1 MKSSKI
7 IIASLVSL
15 TLVSNPILTFAA
27 TNDVIDSTTEI
38 TTDKEISSTQPT
50 IKTTLK
56 AGQTQ
61 SFNDWFPDDNFAS
74 EVAAAFEMQATDTI
88 SEEQLATLT
97 SLDCHNSSIADMT
110 GIEKLTGLTKL
121 ICTYNNIT
129 TLDLSQNTNL
139 TYLACDSN
147 KLTNLDVTP
156 LTKLTYLN
164 CDTNKLT
171 KIDVSQNPL
180 LTYLNCARN
189 TLTEIDVSHN
199 TQLTELD
206 CHLNKKITKLDVTP
220 QTQLTTLDC
229 SFNKITALDVSQNK
243 LLNRLN
249 CDTNNITKLDLNQ
262 NIQLT
267 FLDCSSNKL
276 TEIDVTP
283 LTQLT
288 YFDCSVN
295 PLTELDVSTLSKLTT
310 LHCIQTD
317 LLEID
322 LTHNTQLIY
331 FQAEGCRKI
340 KELDVTHNTQLYL
353 LDCQAAGITELDLSQ
368 NPKLVYL
375 YLNNTELTK
384 LDVSHNTKLKSLSC
398 VNAHIQDFSS
408 VGKIPVLN
416 NNLDAEGQTIT
427 MPKETLTN
435 NSLTIAVSPD
445 LLDQFGNPMNIEPGD
460 GGVYDQATNT
470 ITWENL
476 STDNPAVTYT
486 FTSENGAIVGTVTT
500 PFEAPQPIKGE
511 DVTVHYLDDKGE
523 KLAADEVL
531 SGNLD
536 DPYTSSAKD
545 IPDYTLTTTPDNA
558 TGTFTTTSQSV
569 TYVYTKNIV
578 AAEPV
583 TVNYVDDTGKTLAPS
598 ETLNGNVGDTY
609 NATAKQIDGYTLST
623 TPNNATGT
631 FNTSSQTVTY
641 VYTQNIVAA
650 EPVTVNYVDDTGKTL
665 APAETLNGNVGD
677 TYNATAKQIDG
688 YTLSTTPNN
697 APGTFNTSS
706 QTVTYVYTKNIVA
719 AEPVTV
725 NYVDDTGKTLAPSE
739 TLNGNVGDTYNAT
752 AKQIDGYT
760 LSAEPTNA
768 TGQFTSSAQT
778 VNYIYT
784 KNPAPEK
791 GVVEIHYVDENN
803 KQLSSATKISGTVGD
818 NYTTEPKNIDGYT
831 LTTTPDNATG
841 TFNTSSQTVTYVYTK
856 NIVAAE
862 PVTVNYVD
870 ANGKTLA
877 PSETLNGTI
886 GDTYKATTKQID
898 GYTLS
903 AEPTNATGQFTNSAQ
918 TVNYIYTKNT
928 NIDQPLPDK
937 KTTKPSNLKTTEVK
951 KASDTLPKTGDSA
964 PWKSA
969 LLGVFLSSTA
979 LVIWKKKK

>member
-1 MKSSKI
+1 MKTSKI

-15 TLVSNPILTFAA
+15 TMVSNPILTFAA
-27 TNDVIDSTTEI
+27 TNDVIDNTTEI
-38 TTDKEISSTQPT
+38 TTDKETSSTQPT

-97 SLDCHNSSIADMT
+97 SLDCHYSSIADMT

-121 ICTYNNIT
+121 ICTSNNIT
-129 TLDLSQNTNL
+129 TLDLSKNTNL
-139 TYLACDSN
+139 TYLECKSN
-147 KLTNLDVTP
+147 KLTSLDVTP

-171 KIDVSQNPL
+171 NLDVSQNPL

-229 SFNKITALDVSQNK
+229 SFNKITELDVSQNK

-249 CDTNNITKLDLNQ
+249 CDTNNLTKLDLNQ

-267 FLDCSSNKL
+267 SLDCSSNKL

-288 YFDCSVN
+288 YLDCGVN

-310 LHCIQTD
+310 LECIQTD

-322 LTHNTQLIY
+322 LTHNTQLTN
-331 FQAEGCRKI
+331 FKAEGCRKI
-340 KELDVTHNTQLYL
+340 KELDVTHNPQLYS

-408 VGKIPVLN
+408 VGKIPALN
-416 NNLDAEGQTIT
+416 KNLDAEGQTIT

-511 DVTVHYLDDKGE
+511 DITVHYLDDKGE

-578 AAEPV
+578 AAEP
-583 TVNYVDDTGKTLAPS
+583 
-598 ETLNGNVGDTY
+598 
-609 NATAKQIDGYTLST
+609 I
-623 TPNNATGT
+623 
-631 FNTSSQTVTY
+631 
-641 VYTQNIVAA
+641 
-650 EPVTVNYVDDTGKTL
+650 
-665 APAETLNGNVGD
+665 
-677 TYNATAKQIDG
+677 
-688 YTLSTTPNN
+688 
-697 APGTFNTSS
+697 
-706 QTVTYVYTKNIVA
+706 
-719 AEPVTV
+719 TV

-768 TGQFTSSAQT
+768 TGQFTSSSQT

-803 KQLSSATKISGTVGD
+803 KQLSSATEISGTVGD
-818 NYTTEPKNIDGYT
+818 NYTTEPKTIDGYT

-856 NIVAAE
+856 NIEAAE

-886 GDTYKATTKQID
+886 GDTYNATAKQID

-937 KTTKPSNLKTTEVK
+937 KTTNTTPTKPANLKTTEVK

>member
-1 MKSSKI
+1 MKTTKI
-7 IIASLVSL
+7 VIASLVSL

-27 TNDVIDSTTEI
+27 TNDVIDNTTEI
-38 TTDKEISSTQPT
+38 TTDKETSSTQPT

-97 SLDCHNSSIADMT
+97 SLDCHYSSIADMT

-121 ICTYNNIT
+121 ICTSNNIT
-129 TLDLSQNTNL
+129 TLDLSKNTNL

-189 TLTEIDVSHN
+189 TLTELDVSYN

-408 VGKIPVLN
+408 VGKIPALN

-445 LLDQFGNPMNIEPGD
+445 LLDQFGNPMIIEPGD

-536 DPYTSSAKD
+536 DPYTSNAKD
-545 IPDYTLTTTPDNA
+545 IQDYTLTTTPDNA
-558 TGTFTTTSQSV
+558 TGTFTTTSQS
-569 TYVYTKNIV
+569 
-578 AAEPV
+578 
-583 TVNYVDDTGKTLAPS
+583 
-598 ETLNGNVGDTY
+598 
-609 NATAKQIDGYTLST
+609 
-623 TPNNATGT
+623 
-631 FNTSSQTVTY
+631 
-641 VYTQNIVAA
+641 
-650 EPVTVNYVDDTGKTL
+650 
-665 APAETLNGNVGD
+665 
-677 TYNATAKQIDG
+677 
-688 YTLSTTPNN
+688 
-697 APGTFNTSS
+697 
-706 QTVTYVYTKNIVA
+706 VTYVYTKNIVA

-791 GVVEIHYVDENN
+791 GVVEIQYVDENN
-803 KQLSSATKISGTVGD
+803 KQLSSATEISGTVGD
-818 NYTTEPKNIDGYT
+818 NYTTEPKTIDGYT
-831 LTTTPDNATG
+831 LITTPDNATG

-856 NIVAAE
+856 NIEAAE
-862 PVTVNYVD
+862 PITVNYVD

-886 GDTYKATTKQID
+886 GDTYKATAKQID

-937 KTTKPSNLKTTEVK
+937 KPTNTTPTKPSNLKTTEVK

>member
-1 MKSSKI
+1 MKTTKI
-7 IIASLVSL
+7 VIASLVSL
-15 TLVSNPILTFAA
+15 TMVSNPLLTFAA
-27 TNDVIDSTTEI
+27 TNDVIDNTTEI
-38 TTDKEISSTQPT
+38 TTDKETSSTQPT
-50 IKTTLK
+50 IKNTLK

-74 EVAAAFEMQATDTI
+74 EVAAVFEMQATDTI

-97 SLDCHNSSIADMT
+97 SLDCHNSSITDMT

-121 ICTYNNIT
+121 ICTSNNIT

-375 YLNNTELTK
+375 YLNNTELTE

-408 VGKIPVLN
+408 VGKIPALN
-416 NNLDAEGQTIT
+416 NNFEAEGQTIT

-523 KLAADEVL
+523 KLADDEVL

-583 TVNYVDDTGKTLAPS
+583 TVNYVDDTGKTLSPS
-598 ETLNGNVGDTY
+598 E
-609 NATAKQIDGYTLST
+609 I
-623 TPNNATGT
+623 
-631 FNTSSQTVTY
+631 
-641 VYTQNIVAA
+641 
-650 EPVTVNYVDDTGKTL
+650 
-665 APAETLNGNVGD
+665 
-677 TYNATAKQIDG
+677 
-688 YTLSTTPNN
+688 
-697 APGTFNTSS
+697 
-706 QTVTYVYTKNIVA
+706 
-719 AEPVTV
+719 
-725 NYVDDTGKTLAPSE
+725 
-739 TLNGNVGDTYNAT
+739 LNGNVGDTYNAT

-760 LSAEPTNA
+760 LSAEPTNV

-803 KQLSSATKISGTVGD
+803 KQLSSATEISGTVGD
-818 NYTTEPKNIDGYT
+818 NYTTEPKTIDGYT

-856 NIVAAE
+856 NIEAAE

-937 KTTKPSNLKTTEVK
+937 KPTNTTPTKPSNLKTTEVK
-951 KASDTLPKTGDSA
+951 KASDSLPKTGDSA

>member
-1 MKSSKI
+1 MKTTKI
-7 IIASLVSL
+7 VIASLVSL
-15 TLVSNPILTFAA
+15 TMVSNPLLTFAA
-27 TNDVIDSTTEI
+27 TNDVIDNTTEI
-38 TTDKEISSTQPT
+38 TTDKETSSTQPT
-50 IKTTLK
+50 IKNTLK

-97 SLDCHNSSIADMT
+97 SLDCHNSSITDMT

-121 ICTYNNIT
+121 ICTSNNIT
-129 TLDLSQNTNL
+129 TLDLSKNTNL
-139 TYLACDSN
+139 TYLECNSN

-171 KIDVSQNPL
+171 KLDVSQNPL

-229 SFNKITALDVSQNK
+229 SFNKITELDVSQNK

-249 CDTNNITKLDLNQ
+249 CDTNNLTKLDLNQ

-288 YFDCSVN
+288 YFDCGIN

-310 LHCIQTD
+310 LECIQTD

-322 LTHNTQLIY
+322 LTHNTQLTN
-331 FQAEGCRKI
+331 FKAEGCRKI
-340 KELDVTHNTQLYL
+340 KDLDVTHNTQLYS
-353 LDCQAAGITELDLSQ
+353 LDCQGAGITELDLSQ

-384 LDVSHNTKLKSLSC
+384 LDVSPNTKLKKLFC
-398 VNAHIQDFSS
+398 ENTHVQDFSS
-408 VGKIPVLN
+408 MRNIAALN
-416 NNLDAEGQTIT
+416 NNLYAEGQTIT
-427 MPKETLTN
+427 MPKETLIN

-486 FTSENGAIVGTVTT
+486 FTSANGAIVGTVTT

-523 KLAADEVL
+523 KLADDEVL

-609 NATAKQIDGYTLST
+609 K
-623 TPNNATGT
+623 
-631 FNTSSQTVTY
+631 
-641 VYTQNIVAA
+641 
-650 EPVTVNYVDDTGKTL
+650 
-665 APAETLNGNVGD
+665 
-677 TYNATAKQIDG
+677 
-688 YTLSTTPNN
+688 
-697 APGTFNTSS
+697 
-706 QTVTYVYTKNIVA
+706 
-719 AEPVTV
+719 
-725 NYVDDTGKTLAPSE
+725 
-739 TLNGNVGDTYNAT
+739 AT

-791 GVVEIHYVDENN
+791 RVVEIHYVDEDN
-803 KQLSSATKISGTVGD
+803 KQLNSTTEISGTIGD
-818 NYTTEPKNIDGYT
+818 NYTTEPKTIEGYT
-831 LTTTPDNATG
+831 LTTTPGNATG
-841 TFNTSSQTVTYVYTK
+841 TFTTGSQTVTYVYTK
-856 NIVAAE
+856 NIEAAE
-862 PVTVNYVD
+862 PITVNYVD

-877 PSETLNGTI
+877 PSETLNGNV
-886 GDTYKATTKQID
+886 GDTYKATAKQID

-903 AEPTNATGQFTNSAQ
+903 AEPTNATGQFTSSAQ

-928 NIDQPLPDK
+928 NTDQPLPTK
-937 KTTKPSNLKTTEVK
+937 KPTNTTPTKPSNLKTTEVK
-951 KASDTLPKTGDSA
+951 KASDTLPKTGDST

>member
-1 MKSSKI
+1 MKTTKI
-7 IIASLVSL
+7 VIASLVSL

-27 TNDVIDSTTEI
+27 TNDVIDNTTEI
-38 TTDKEISSTQPT
+38 TTDKETSSTQPT
-50 IKTTLK
+50 IKNTLK

-74 EVAAAFEMQATDTI
+74 EVAAAFEMKATDTI

-97 SLDCHNSSIADMT
+97 SLDCHYSSIADMT

-121 ICTYNNIT
+121 ICTSNNIT
-129 TLDLSQNTNL
+129 TLDLSKNTNL
-139 TYLACDSN
+139 TYLECNSN
-147 KLTNLDVTP
+147 KLTSLDVTP

-171 KIDVSQNPL
+171 NLDVSQNPL

-229 SFNKITALDVSQNK
+229 SFNKITELDVSQNK

-249 CDTNNITKLDLNQ
+249 CDTNNLTKLDLNQ
-262 NIQLT
+262 NIKLT

-288 YFDCSVN
+288 YFDCGIN

-310 LHCIQTD
+310 LECIQTD

-322 LTHNTQLIY
+322 LTHNTQLTN
-331 FQAEGCRKI
+331 FKAEGCRKI
-340 KELDVTHNTQLYL
+340 KDLDVTHNTQLYS
-353 LDCQAAGITELDLSQ
+353 LDCQGAGITELDLSQ

-384 LDVSHNTKLKSLSC
+384 LDVSPNTKLKKLFC
-398 VNAHIQDFSS
+398 ENTHVQDFSS
-408 VGKIPVLN
+408 MRNIAALN
-416 NNLDAEGQTIT
+416 NNLYAEGQTIT
-427 MPKETLTN
+427 MPKETLIN

-486 FTSENGAIVGTVTT
+486 FTSANGAIVGTVTT

-523 KLAADEVL
+523 KLADDEVL

-609 NATAKQIDGYTLST
+609 NATAKQIEGYTLST
-623 TPNNATGT
+623 
-631 FNTSSQTVTY
+631 
-641 VYTQNIVAA
+641 
-650 EPVTVNYVDDTGKTL
+650 
-665 APAETLNGNVGD
+665 
-677 TYNATAKQIDG
+677 
-688 YTLSTTPNN
+688 
-697 APGTFNTSS
+697 
-706 QTVTYVYTKNIVA
+706 
-719 AEPVTV
+719 
-725 NYVDDTGKTLAPSE
+725 
-739 TLNGNVGDTYNAT
+739 
-752 AKQIDGYT
+752 
-760 LSAEPTNA
+760 EPTNA
-768 TGQFTSSAQT
+768 TGQFTSSEQT

-818 NYTTEPKNIDGYT
+818 NYTTEPKTIDGYT

-856 NIVAAE
+856 NIEAAE

-886 GDTYKATTKQID
+886 GDTYNATAKQID

-903 AEPTNATGQFTNSAQ
+903 TEPTNATGQFTNSAL

-937 KTTKPSNLKTTEVK
+937 KPTNSTPTKPSNLKTTEVK
-951 KASDTLPKTGDSA
+951 KASDSLPKTGDST

>member
-1 MKSSKI
+1 MKTTKI
-7 IIASLVSL
+7 VIASLVSL
-15 TLVSNPILTFAA
+15 TMVSNPLLTFAA
-27 TNDVIDSTTEI
+27 TNDVIDNTTEI
-38 TTDKEISSTQPT
+38 TTDKETSSTQPT
-50 IKTTLK
+50 IKNTLK

-74 EVAAAFEMQATDTI
+74 EVAAVFEMQATDTI

-97 SLDCHNSSIADMT
+97 SLDCHNSSITDMT

-121 ICTYNNIT
+121 ICTSNNIT
-129 TLDLSQNTNL
+129 TLDLSKNTNL

-229 SFNKITALDVSQNK
+229 SFNKITELDVSQNK

-375 YLNNTELTK
+375 YLNNTELTE

-408 VGKIPVLN
+408 VGKIPALN
-416 NNLDAEGQTIT
+416 NNFEAEGQTIT

-523 KLAADEVL
+523 KLADDEVL

-583 TVNYVDDTGKTLAPS
+583 TVNYVDDTGKTLSPS
-598 ETLNGNVGDTY
+598 E
-609 NATAKQIDGYTLST
+609 I
-623 TPNNATGT
+623 
-631 FNTSSQTVTY
+631 
-641 VYTQNIVAA
+641 
-650 EPVTVNYVDDTGKTL
+650 
-665 APAETLNGNVGD
+665 
-677 TYNATAKQIDG
+677 
-688 YTLSTTPNN
+688 
-697 APGTFNTSS
+697 
-706 QTVTYVYTKNIVA
+706 
-719 AEPVTV
+719 
-725 NYVDDTGKTLAPSE
+725 
-739 TLNGNVGDTYNAT
+739 LNGNVGDTYNAT

-791 GVVEIHYVDENN
+791 GVVEIHYVDEDN
-803 KQLSSATKISGTVGD
+803 KQLNSTTEISGTIGD
-818 NYTTEPKNIDGYT
+818 NYTTEPKTIEGYT
-831 LTTTPDNATG
+831 LTTTPGNATG
-841 TFNTSSQTVTYVYTK
+841 TFTTGSQTVTYVYTK
-856 NIVAAE
+856 NIEAAE
-862 PVTVNYVD
+862 PITVNYVD

-877 PSETLNGTI
+877 PSETLNGNV
-886 GDTYKATTKQID
+886 GDTYKATAKQID

-903 AEPTNATGQFTNSAQ
+903 AEPTNATGQFTSSAQ

-928 NIDQPLPDK
+928 NTDQPLPTK
-937 KTTKPSNLKTTEVK
+937 KPTNTTPTKPSNLKTTEVK

>member
-1 MKSSKI
+1 MKTTKI
-7 IIASLVSL
+7 VIASLVSL
-15 TLVSNPILTFAA
+15 TMVSNPLLTFAA
-27 TNDVIDSTTEI
+27 TNDVIDNTTEI
-38 TTDKEISSTQPT
+38 TTDKETSPTQPT
-50 IKTTLK
+50 IKNTLK

-97 SLDCHNSSIADMT
+97 SLDCHYSSIADMT

-121 ICTYNNIT
+121 ICTSNNIT
-129 TLDLSQNTNL
+129 TLDLSKNTNL
-139 TYLACDSN
+139 TYLECKSN
-147 KLTNLDVTP
+147 KLTSLDVTP

-171 KIDVSQNPL
+171 NLDVSQNPL

-206 CHLNKKITKLDVTP
+206 CYLNRKITKLDVTP
-220 QTQLTTLDC
+220 LTQLTTLNC
-229 SFNKITALDVSQNK
+229 SFNKITELDVSQNK
-243 LLNRLN
+243 LLNRLS
-249 CDTNNITKLDLNQ
+249 CDTNNLTKLDLNQ

-267 FLDCSSNKL
+267 SLDCSSNKL

-288 YFDCSVN
+288 FFDCGVN
-295 PLTELDVSTLSKLTT
+295 DLTELDVSTLSKLTT
-310 LHCIQTD
+310 LQCIQND

-322 LTHNTQLIY
+322 LTHNTQLTD
-331 FQAEGCRKI
+331 FKAEGCRKI
-340 KELDVTHNTQLYL
+340 KELDVTHNTQLYS
-353 LDCQAAGITELDLSQ
+353 LDCQGAGITELDLSQ
-368 NPKLVYL
+368 NPKLIYL
-375 YLNNTELTK
+375 YLSNTELTE
-384 LDVSHNTKLKSLSC
+384 LDVSHNTKLKNLFC
-398 VNAHIQDFSS
+398 VNTHIQDFSS
-408 VGKIPVLN
+408 VGKIPALN
-416 NNLDAEGQTIT
+416 NNLYAEGQTIT

-476 STDNPAVTYT
+476 STDNPAITYT

-578 AAEPV
+578 AAEP
-583 TVNYVDDTGKTLAPS
+583 
-598 ETLNGNVGDTY
+598 
-609 NATAKQIDGYTLST
+609 I
-623 TPNNATGT
+623 
-631 FNTSSQTVTY
+631 
-641 VYTQNIVAA
+641 
-650 EPVTVNYVDDTGKTL
+650 
-665 APAETLNGNVGD
+665 
-677 TYNATAKQIDG
+677 
-688 YTLSTTPNN
+688 
-697 APGTFNTSS
+697 
-706 QTVTYVYTKNIVA
+706 
-719 AEPVTV
+719 TV

-803 KQLSSATKISGTVGD
+803 KQLSSATEISGTVGD
-818 NYTTEPKNIDGYT
+818 NYTTEPKTIDGYT

-856 NIVAAE
+856 NIEAAE

-886 GDTYKATTKQID
+886 GDTYNATAKQID

-928 NIDQPLPDK
+928 NIDQP
-937 KTTKPSNLKTTEVK
+937 KTTKTTPPKPSNLKTTEVK

>member
-1 MKSSKI
+1 MKTSKI

-27 TNDVIDSTTEI
+27 TNDVIDNTTEI
-38 TTDKEISSTQPT
+38 TTDKETSSTQPT

-97 SLDCHNSSIADMT
+97 SLDCHYSSIADMT

-121 ICTYNNIT
+121 ICTSNNIT
-129 TLDLSQNTNL
+129 TLDLSKNTNL
-139 TYLACDSN
+139 TYLECNSN
-147 KLTNLDVTP
+147 KLTSLDVTP

-171 KIDVSQNPL
+171 NIDVSQNPL

-189 TLTEIDVSHN
+189 TLTELDVSHN

-288 YFDCSVN
+288 YFDCGVN

-331 FQAEGCRKI
+331 FKAEGCRKI
-340 KELDVTHNTQLYL
+340 KELDVTHNTQLYS

-408 VGKIPVLN
+408 VGKIPALN

-523 KLAADEVL
+523 KLADDEVL

-558 TGTFTTTSQSV
+558 TGTFTTTSQS
-569 TYVYTKNIV
+569 
-578 AAEPV
+578 
-583 TVNYVDDTGKTLAPS
+583 
-598 ETLNGNVGDTY
+598 
-609 NATAKQIDGYTLST
+609 
-623 TPNNATGT
+623 
-631 FNTSSQTVTY
+631 
-641 VYTQNIVAA
+641 
-650 EPVTVNYVDDTGKTL
+650 
-665 APAETLNGNVGD
+665 
-677 TYNATAKQIDG
+677 
-688 YTLSTTPNN
+688 
-697 APGTFNTSS
+697 
-706 QTVTYVYTKNIVA
+706 VTYVYTKNIVA

-803 KQLSSATKISGTVGD
+803 KQLSSATEISGTVGD
-818 NYTTEPKNIDGYT
+818 NYTTEPKTIDGYT

-886 GDTYKATTKQID
+886 GDTYNATAKQID

-937 KTTKPSNLKTTEVK
+937 KPTNTTPTKPSNLKTTEVK
-951 KASDTLPKTGDSA
+951 KASDSLPKTGDST

-969 LLGVFLSSTA
+969 LLGVLLSSTA

>member
-1 MKSSKI
+1 MKTSKI

-27 TNDVIDSTTEI
+27 TNDVIDNTTEI
-38 TTDKEISSTQPT
+38 TTDKETSPTQPT
-50 IKTTLK
+50 IKNTLK

-353 LDCQAAGITELDLSQ
+353 LECQAAGITELDLSQ

-609 NATAKQIDGYTLST
+609 NATAKQINGYTLTT
-623 TPNNATGT
+623 TPDNATGT
-631 FNTSSQTVTY
+631 FTTTSQS
-641 VYTQNIVAA
+641 
-650 EPVTVNYVDDTGKTL
+650 
-665 APAETLNGNVGD
+665 
-677 TYNATAKQIDG
+677 
-688 YTLSTTPNN
+688 
-697 APGTFNTSS
+697 
-706 QTVTYVYTKNIVA
+706 VTYVYTKNIVA
-719 AEPVTV
+719 AEPITV

-818 NYTTEPKNIDGYT
+818 NYTTEPKNIDSYT

-886 GDTYKATTKQID
+886 GDTYNATAKQID

>member
-1 MKSSKI
+1 MKTSKI
-7 IIASLVSL
+7 IIASLVSF
-15 TLVSNPILTFAA
+15 TLVSNPLLTFAA
-27 TNDVIDSTTEI
+27 TNDVIDNTTEI
-38 TTDKEISSTQPT
+38 TTDKETSSTQPT
-50 IKTTLK
+50 IKNTLK

-74 EVAAAFEMQATDTI
+74 EVAAAFEMHATDTI

-97 SLDCHNSSIADMT
+97 SLDCHYSSIADMT

-121 ICTYNNIT
+121 ICTSNNIT
-129 TLDLSQNTNL
+129 TLDLSKNTNL

-189 TLTEIDVSHN
+189 TLTELDVSHN

-375 YLNNTELTK
+375 YLNNTELTE

-408 VGKIPVLN
+408 VGKIPALN
-416 NNLDAEGQTIT
+416 NNFEAEGQTIT

-523 KLAADEVL
+523 KLADDEVL

-545 IPDYTLTTTPDNA
+545 ISDYTLTTTPDNA

-623 TPNNATGT
+623 
-631 FNTSSQTVTY
+631 
-641 VYTQNIVAA
+641 
-650 EPVTVNYVDDTGKTL
+650 
-665 APAETLNGNVGD
+665 
-677 TYNATAKQIDG
+677 
-688 YTLSTTPNN
+688 
-697 APGTFNTSS
+697 
-706 QTVTYVYTKNIVA
+706 
-719 AEPVTV
+719 
-725 NYVDDTGKTLAPSE
+725 
-739 TLNGNVGDTYNAT
+739 
-752 AKQIDGYT
+752 
-760 LSAEPTNA
+760 EPTNA

-803 KQLSSATKISGTVGD
+803 KQLSSATEISGTVGD
-818 NYTTEPKNIDGYT
+818 NYTTEPKTIDGYT

-856 NIVAAE
+856 NIEAAE

-886 GDTYKATTKQID
+886 GDTYKATAKQID

-937 KTTKPSNLKTTEVK
+937 KTTKTTPTKPSNLKTTEVK

>member
-1 MKSSKI
+1 MKTTKI
-7 IIASLVSL
+7 VIASLVSL

-27 TNDVIDSTTEI
+27 TNDVIDNTTEI
-38 TTDKEISSTQPT
+38 TTDKETSSTQPT

-97 SLDCHNSSIADMT
+97 SLDCHYSSIADMT

-121 ICTYNNIT
+121 ICTSNNIT
-129 TLDLSQNTNL
+129 TLDLSKNTNL
-139 TYLACDSN
+139 TYLECNSN
-147 KLTNLDVTP
+147 KLTSLDVTP

-171 KIDVSQNPL
+171 NLDVSQNPL

-229 SFNKITALDVSQNK
+229 SFNKITELDVSQNK

-249 CDTNNITKLDLNQ
+249 CDTNNLTKLDLNQ
-262 NIQLT
+262 NIKLT

-288 YFDCSVN
+288 YFDCGIN

-310 LHCIQTD
+310 LECIQID

-322 LTHNTQLIY
+322 LTHNTQLTN
-331 FQAEGCRKI
+331 FKAEGCRKI
-340 KELDVTHNTQLYL
+340 KDLDVTHNTQLYS
-353 LDCQAAGITELDLSQ
+353 LDCQGAGITELDLSQ

-384 LDVSHNTKLKSLSC
+384 LDVSPNTKLKKLFC
-398 VNAHIQDFSS
+398 ENTHVQDFSS
-408 VGKIPVLN
+408 MRNIAALN
-416 NNLDAEGQTIT
+416 NNLYAEGQTIT
-427 MPKETLTN
+427 MPKETLIN

-486 FTSENGAIVGTVTT
+486 FTSANGAIVGTVTT

-511 DVTVHYLDDKGE
+511 AVTVHYLDDKGE
-523 KLAADEVL
+523 KLADDEVL

-598 ETLNGNVGDTY
+598 ETLNGNVGD
-609 NATAKQIDGYTLST
+609 S
-623 TPNNATGT
+623 
-631 FNTSSQTVTY
+631 
-641 VYTQNIVAA
+641 
-650 EPVTVNYVDDTGKTL
+650 
-665 APAETLNGNVGD
+665 
-677 TYNATAKQIDG
+677 
-688 YTLSTTPNN
+688 
-697 APGTFNTSS
+697 
-706 QTVTYVYTKNIVA
+706 
-719 AEPVTV
+719 
-725 NYVDDTGKTLAPSE
+725 
-739 TLNGNVGDTYNAT
+739 YNAT

-818 NYTTEPKNIDGYT
+818 NYTTEPKTIDGYT

-856 NIVAAE
+856 NIEAAE
-862 PVTVNYVD
+862 PITVNYVD

-877 PSETLNGTI
+877 PSDTLNGTI
-886 GDTYKATTKQID
+886 GDTYNATAKQID

-903 AEPTNATGQFTNSAQ
+903 TEPTNATGQFTSSVQ

-937 KTTKPSNLKTTEVK
+937 KPTNTTPTKPSNLKTTEVK
-951 KASDTLPKTGDSA
+951 KASDTLPKTGDST

-969 LLGVFLSSTA
+969 LLGVFLSTTA

>member
-1 MKSSKI
+1 MKTSKI

-38 TTDKEISSTQPT
+38 TTDKETSSTQPT

-609 NATAKQIDGYTLST
+609 NATAKQIDGYTLS
-623 TPNNATGT
+623 
-631 FNTSSQTVTY
+631 
-641 VYTQNIVAA
+641 
-650 EPVTVNYVDDTGKTL
+650 
-665 APAETLNGNVGD
+665 
-677 TYNATAKQIDG
+677 
-688 YTLSTTPNN
+688 
-697 APGTFNTSS
+697 
-706 QTVTYVYTKNIVA
+706 
-719 AEPVTV
+719 
-725 NYVDDTGKTLAPSE
+725 
-739 TLNGNVGDTYNAT
+739 
-752 AKQIDGYT
+752 
-760 LSAEPTNA
+760 AEPTNA

-784 KNPAPEK
+784 KNPTPEK

-886 GDTYKATTKQID
+886 GDTYNATAKQID

-937 KTTKPSNLKTTEVK
+937 RTTKPSNLKTTEVK

>member
-1 MKSSKI
+1 MKTTKI
-7 IIASLVSL
+7 VIASLVSL
-15 TLVSNPILTFAA
+15 TMVSNPLLTFAA
-27 TNDVIDSTTEI
+27 TNDVIDNTTEI
-38 TTDKEISSTQPT
+38 TTDKETSSTQPT
-50 IKTTLK
+50 IKNTLK

-121 ICTYNNIT
+121 ICTSNNIT
-129 TLDLSQNTNL
+129 TLDLSKNTNL
-139 TYLACDSN
+139 TYLECNSN
-147 KLTNLDVTP
+147 KLTSLDVTS

-164 CDTNKLT
+164 CNTNKLT
-171 KIDVSQNPL
+171 NLDVSQNPL
-180 LTYLNCARN
+180 LAYLNCALN
-189 TLTEIDVSHN
+189 TLTELDVSHN
-199 TQLTELD
+199 TQLTELN
-206 CHLNKKITKLDVTP
+206 CRSNKKITELDVTTN
-220 QTQLTTLDC
+220 TQLTSLDC
-229 SFNKITALDVSQNK
+229 GYNKISELNVSQNK
-243 LLNRLN
+243 LLNRLS
-249 CDTNNITKLDLNQ
+249 CESNNLTKLDLNQ
-262 NIQLT
+262 NIELT

-288 YFDCSVN
+288 YFDCGVN
-295 PLTELDVSTLSKLTT
+295 DLTELDVSTLSKLTT
-310 LHCIQTD
+310 LECIQTD

-322 LTHNTQLIY
+322 LTHNTQLTD
-331 FQAEGCRKI
+331 FKAEGCRKI
-340 KELDVTHNTQLYL
+340 KELDVTHNTQLYS
-353 LDCQAAGITELDLSQ
+353 LDCQGAGITELDLSK
-368 NPKLVYL
+368 NPKLIYL
-375 YLNNTELTK
+375 YLSNTELTE
-384 LDVSHNTKLKSLSC
+384 LDVSHNTKLKNLFC
-398 VNAHIQDFSS
+398 VNTHIQDFSS
-408 VGKIPVLN
+408 VGNIATLN
-416 NNLDAEGQTIT
+416 NNLYAEGQTIT

-523 KLAADEVL
+523 KLADDEVL

-609 NATAKQIDGYTLST
+609 NATAKQIDGYTLS
-623 TPNNATGT
+623 
-631 FNTSSQTVTY
+631 
-641 VYTQNIVAA
+641 
-650 EPVTVNYVDDTGKTL
+650 
-665 APAETLNGNVGD
+665 
-677 TYNATAKQIDG
+677 
-688 YTLSTTPNN
+688 
-697 APGTFNTSS
+697 
-706 QTVTYVYTKNIVA
+706 
-719 AEPVTV
+719 
-725 NYVDDTGKTLAPSE
+725 
-739 TLNGNVGDTYNAT
+739 
-752 AKQIDGYT
+752 
-760 LSAEPTNA
+760 AEPTNA

-791 GVVEIHYVDENN
+791 GVVEIHYVDEDN
-803 KQLSSATKISGTVGD
+803 KQLNSTTEISGTIGD
-818 NYTTEPKNIDGYT
+818 NYTTEPKTIEGYT
-831 LTTTPDNATG
+831 LTTTPGNATG
-841 TFNTSSQTVTYVYTK
+841 TFTTGSQTVTYVYTK
-856 NIVAAE
+856 NIEAAE
-862 PVTVNYVD
+862 PITVNYVD

-877 PSETLNGTI
+877 PSETLNGNV
-886 GDTYKATTKQID
+886 GDTYKATAKQID

-903 AEPTNATGQFTNSAQ
+903 AEPTNATGQFTSSAQ

-928 NIDQPLPDK
+928 NTDQPLPTK
-937 KTTKPSNLKTTEVK
+937 KPTNTTPTKPSNLKTTEVK
-951 KASDTLPKTGDSA
+951 KASDTLPKTGDST

-969 LLGVFLSSTA
+969 LLGVLLSSTA

>member
-1 MKSSKI
+1 MKTTKI
-7 IIASLVSL
+7 VIASLVSL
-15 TLVSNPILTFAA
+15 TMVSNPLLTFAA
-27 TNDVIDSTTEI
+27 TNDVIDNTTEI
-38 TTDKEISSTQPT
+38 TTDKETSSTQPT
-50 IKTTLK
+50 IKNTLK

-74 EVAAAFEMQATDTI
+74 EVAAVFEMQATDAI

-97 SLDCHNSSIADMT
+97 SLDCHNSAITDMT

-121 ICTYNNIT
+121 ICTSNNIT

-171 KIDVSQNPL
+171 KLDVSQNPL

-229 SFNKITALDVSQNK
+229 SFNKITELDVSQNK

-375 YLNNTELTK
+375 YLNNTELTE

-408 VGKIPVLN
+408 VGKIPALN
-416 NNLDAEGQTIT
+416 NNFEAEGQTIT

-523 KLAADEVL
+523 KLADDEVL

-609 NATAKQIDGYTLST
+609 NATAKQIDGYTLS
-623 TPNNATGT
+623 
-631 FNTSSQTVTY
+631 
-641 VYTQNIVAA
+641 
-650 EPVTVNYVDDTGKTL
+650 
-665 APAETLNGNVGD
+665 
-677 TYNATAKQIDG
+677 
-688 YTLSTTPNN
+688 
-697 APGTFNTSS
+697 
-706 QTVTYVYTKNIVA
+706 
-719 AEPVTV
+719 
-725 NYVDDTGKTLAPSE
+725 
-739 TLNGNVGDTYNAT
+739 
-752 AKQIDGYT
+752 
-760 LSAEPTNA
+760 AEPTNA

-791 GVVEIHYVDENN
+791 GVVEIHYVDEDN
-803 KQLSSATKISGTVGD
+803 KQLNSTTEISGTIGD
-818 NYTTEPKNIDGYT
+818 NYTTEPKTIEGYT
-831 LTTTPDNATG
+831 LTTTPGNATG
-841 TFNTSSQTVTYVYTK
+841 TFTTGSQTVTYVYTK
-856 NIVAAE
+856 NIEAAE
-862 PVTVNYVD
+862 PITVNYVD

-886 GDTYKATTKQID
+886 GDTYKATAKQID

-937 KTTKPSNLKTTEVK
+937 KPTNTTPTKPSNLKTTEVK
-951 KASDTLPKTGDSA
+951 KASDSLPKTGDST

-969 LLGVFLSSTA
+969 LLGVLLSSTA